1 MPRSKHALAESW
13 AVQPDYFN
21 GRPNAVANPVV
32 PGGATVIA
40 LGGNG
45 SGRSSW
51 LLCRAGMHLCAM
63 PIAHV
68 IEIMR
73 VLPID
78 AISGAPSYVRGLC
91 IMRGAPVPV
100 VDTGLL
106 LGDEP
111 APSGRLVAIRA
122 GSRTIALVVERVEGI
137 LGIGPEAFI
146 ALPPLLGDA
155 ATAAIAAIGT
165 LDAQLLLFLR
175 ATRIVPDALLAR
187 LDAERAAT

>member
-1 MPRSKHALAESW
+1 
-13 AVQPDYFN
+13 VQPDYFN
-21 GRPNAVANPVV
+21 GRPNAVGNPAA
-32 PGGATVIA
+32 PGSETVIA
-40 LGGNG
+40 LDKNR

-63 PIAHV
+63 PIAYV
-68 IEIMR
+68 VEIMR

-78 AISGAPSYVRGLC
+78 AISGAPCYVRGLC
-91 IMRGAPVPV
+91 IIRGAPVPV
-100 VDTGLL
+100 VDAGLL

-111 APSGRLVAIRA
+111 TPSGRLIAIRA
-122 GSRTIALVVERVEGI
+122 GSRTIALAVERVEGI
-137 LGIGPEAFI
+137 REIGPEAFI

-175 ATRIVPDALLAR
+175 ATRIVPDELLAR